1 MSEWLIIS
9 AVSAHRPKLYLF
21 NISIVSSRHQ
31 WTACR
36 CLLKYHAALLRK
48 SLHIFKC
55 NTAGECLSVM
65 WVTHIWMT
73 PATSISLLSIRS
85 PHRIRADARDI
96 ECVHVCAWEH
106 VMWGHVGPFLK
117 QPLPFVHIP
126 DKTSSHPRNIA
137 QPACLCNT
145 ISPSVAMHSHP
156 SAPLTLISLRHMTC
170 EIAFYTR
177 QRITNV

>member
-9 AVSAHRPKLYLF
+9 AVSAHRSKWYILIFKLF
-21 NISIVSSRHQ
+21 
-31 WTACR
+31 
-36 CLLKYHAALLRK
+36 LLDVNGRLLMYPAALLRK
-48 SLHIFKC
+48 SLHLFKC
-55 NTAGECLSVM
+55 NTAGECLSVL

-73 PATSISLLSIRS
+73 PATSIRLLSIRS
-85 PHRIRADARDI
+85 PHRIRAEARVI

-106 VMWGHVGPFLK
+106 VRLVLFFK
-117 QPLPFVHIP
+117 QPLPFIHIP
-126 DKTSSHPRNIA
+126 VKTSSHHRNIA

-145 ISPSVAMHSHP
+145 ISRSVAMHSHP

-177 QRITNV
+177 QRITNVKSCII